1 MMNRAKPIAYQAVIL
16 PECLNS
22 DLIHSTEYRR
32 FLLSSTIEAGLRFY
46 MARQRSAKSWPFLD
60 TKFNPNTGLELPPG
74 SHDAIHAWMLGRG
87 AEALALHLE
96 ILDDLDFSEAEKSEA
111 RSLFNPTIRNICA
124 AIRGIA
130 EKNNGRIPFKVGRD
144 FRGVGATADPAAT
157 APADLF
163 CGKGLLMSGENS
175 DRQAGLAML
184 QTVADRISRGLI
196 EPSPDPAYAGKL
208 SQAMRML
215 FLSVPRLLLRGHF
228 CAAEKEAIR
237 AVACDYIEFVMD
249 RHFDKKTKSFS
260 EWIDPGTGER
270 GHLLDPGHCTEFVGL
285 ALSAIRS
292 MEAGGAEI
300 SDRRSRVFQSAKAT
314 LPQILFSAFE
324 SGFNPRLGGM
334 HKAVDNRTGELI
346 DASMPWWNLPETM
359 RAAILAAKSSHEEET
374 RDQCLRI
381 FTKCHN
387 AYFSRYLNT
396 ENLLFPFQ
404 TRCGETG
411 GVLDAAPA
419 VPEGDPLYHTN
430 LCVLEIVSALRG
442 NSFASVGPLSTKQV

>member
-1 MMNRAKPIAYQAVIL
+1 
-16 PECLNS
+16 
-22 DLIHSTEYRR
+22 
-32 FLLSSTIEAGLRFY
+32 
-46 MARQRSAKSWPFLD
+46 
-60 TKFNPNTGLELPPG
+60 
-74 SHDAIHAWMLGRG
+74 MLGRG

-111 RSLFNPTIRNICA
+111 RSLFNPAIRNICA

-144 FRGVGATADPAAT
+144 FRAVGATVDPAAT

-163 CGKGLLMSGENS
+163 CGKGLLVSAENS
-175 DRQAGLAML
+175 DRHAGLTML
-184 QTVADRISRGLI
+184 QTVADRISSGLI
-196 EPSPDPAYAGKL
+196 EPSPDPAYSGKL
-208 SQAMRML
+208 SQAVRML
-215 FLSVPRLLLRGHF
+215 FLSVPRLLLKEHF
-228 CAAEKEAIR
+228 PAAQKEALR
-237 AVACDYIEFVMD
+237 DVACDYIEFVMD
-249 RHFDKKTKSFS
+249 RHFDKKTKRFS

-270 GHLLDPGHCTEFVGL
+270 GHLLDPGHCAEFVGL

-292 MEAGGAEI
+292 MEPGGAEI
-300 SDRRSRVFQSAKAT
+300 SDRRSRVFQSAKAM

-334 HKAVDNRTGELI
+334 HKAVDNRNGKLI

-359 RAAILAAKSSHEEET
+359 RAAILAAKSSQEEEI

-381 FTKCHN
+381 FAECHN
-387 AYFSRYLNT
+387 AYFSHYLNK

-404 TRCGETG
+404 TRSGETG

-430 LCVLEIVSALRG
+430 LCILEIVSTLRS
-442 NSFASVGPLSTKQV
+442 NSFASVDPLSTKHL